1 MAGKTPASINIFQ
14 LDLKYILEGGG
25 GKHRSYA
32 RQISTANEQ
41 AGSDYLSFS
50 LQAVLT
56 ER

>member
-1 MAGKTPASINIFQ
+1 VAGKTPASINIFQ